1 MTRYGVK
8 TRILNTAANRRMT
21 GARSVSMGANNA
33 RRNTTVADTKKDTMR
48 ACAMRIERIDET
60 GEGIYAR
67 YLKMLIL
74 GTVGA

>member
-8 TRILNTAANRRMT
+8 TRILNTAANRTRT

-33 RRNTTVADTKKDTMR
+33 RRNTKAVDTNKDKMR
-48 ACAMRIERIDET
+48 ACAMRIERMNET
-60 GEGIYAR
+60 GEGMYAR

-74 GTVGA
+74 GTEGV